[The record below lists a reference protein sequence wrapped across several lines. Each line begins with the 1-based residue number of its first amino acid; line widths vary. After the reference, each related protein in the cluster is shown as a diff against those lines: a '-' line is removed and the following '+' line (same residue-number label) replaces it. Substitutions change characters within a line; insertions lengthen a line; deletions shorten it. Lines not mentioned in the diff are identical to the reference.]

1 VTTAVKTEITDETVL
16 STLREV
22 VAERPEYAY
31 DAPEHMKDNPESPD
45 CFYVHKDE
53 DGDCVAPGC
62 VIGMVLHRL
71 GVPLE
76 VLAEN
81 EGKTVIQVRH
91 LMPDV
96 SMEVRHTLNLMQSR
110 QDVGK
115 PWGMAYAMAT
125 GETI

>member
-1 VTTAVKTEITDETVL
+1 MAAAVETEITDETVL

-31 DAPEHMKDNPESPD
+31 SAPSHLKANPDAPD

-53 DGDCVAPGC
+53 EGECVAPGC
-62 VIGMVLHRL
+62 VIGVVLHRL
-71 GVPLE
+71 GIPLE
-76 VLAEN
+76 TLAEH
-81 EGKTVIQVRH
+81 EGSTVHQIRA
-91 LMPDV
+91 LMPGV
-96 SMEVRHTLNLMQSR
+96 SPEVLNTLNLMQSR

-115 PWGMAYAMAT
+115 PWGLAYAQST